1 MKTTLLRR
9 CLPGVL
15 APAALL
21 LLAGCSVFSSQQRDP
36 VTLYA
41 PLIKVAPDPSWP
53 KVSWQLTVVKPTA
66 ARVVD
71 SARIAVRPSPGEM
84 QVYRGVGWSQPPG
97 DLVEATVLRA
107 LEDSGK
113 LGSVARPAIGIR
125 ADYRLAMD
133 LRRFDSDYAG
143 SSLPSAVIELNAKL
157 IRTTDQ
163 RVVAARTFLSTEPA
177 GATDV
182 PSVVAAFER
191 GLESM
196 IAELAGWTL
205 ASGEA
210 DARRTR

>member
-21 LLAGCSVFSSQQRDP
+21 LAGCSVFSTQQRDP
-36 VTLYA
+36 VTVYA
-41 PLIKVAPDPSWP
+41 PLIEVAPDPSWP
-53 KVSWQLTVVKPTA
+53 KVSWQLAVVKPTA

-71 SARIAVRPSPGEM
+71 SARIAVRPSPGEI
-84 QVYRGVGWSQPPG
+84 QVYRGVGWSQPSG
-97 DLVEATVLRA
+97 DLIEATVLRT

-113 LGSVARPAIGIR
+113 IGSVARPGNGIR
-125 ADYRLAMD
+125 ADYRLVMD

-157 IRTTDQ
+157 IRTLDQ
-163 RVVAARTFLSTEPA
+163 RVVASRTFVTTEPA
-177 GATDV
+177 GATDI

-191 GLESM
+191 ALGSM
-196 IAELAGWTL
+196 GAELAGWTL

-210 DARRTR
+210 DARGTR